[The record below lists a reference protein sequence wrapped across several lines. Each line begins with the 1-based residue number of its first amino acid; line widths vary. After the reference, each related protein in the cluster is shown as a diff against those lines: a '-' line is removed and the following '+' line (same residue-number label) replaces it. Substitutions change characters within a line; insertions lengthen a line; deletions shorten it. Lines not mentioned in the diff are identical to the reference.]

1 MELAGR
7 GAWAVK
13 PPADFLLPFAF
24 RFTTE
29 RSFRMRIFSLLAG
42 SRSGFFGAATAG
54 AEASGALAL
63 ALPSSSAG
71 SSPSPSPGVAVV
83 SPLSCTASFLFW
95 SLSSAMVFL
104 KSITSWSCGSWMTTG
119 SDLTFWARDA

>member
-54 AEASGALAL
+54 AEASGACGGPGFRPMRGPHTRHFYAAL
-63 ALPSSSAG
+63 QVAGAAISGTARAEGNMHTRVRRVSRRVWPSG
-71 SSPSPSPGVAVV
+71 RQR
-83 SPLSCTASFLFW
+83 T
-95 SLSSAMVFL
+95 
-104 KSITSWSCGSWMTTG
+104 
-119 SDLTFWARDA
+119 